1 MSKWAVYR
9 EYWSVSV
16 PFWQKPTSLGTKTI
30 PESYISDF
38 SILSIFGAHS
48 AGIHVCSLRHQASI
62 LSVFLKMEGCFF
74 GFGKRFC
81 FHVKEL
87 ARS

>member
-1 MSKWAVYR
+1 MSKWVEHR

-16 PFWQKPTSLGTKTI
+16 PVWQKPTSLGTKTI

-48 AGIHVCSLRHQASI
+48 AAIHAFSLRHQASI
-62 LSVFLKMEGCFF
+62 LSVFLKIEGWFF
-74 GFGKRFC
+74 GIGKRFC